1 MIRTGPLEAHSM
13 CEMLVVGLVG
23 LSGIRDPFLCDGLKW
38 QEVKS

>member
-23 LSGIRDPFLCDGLKW
+23 PMGPGEGSVASVILFSVMG
-38 QEVKS
+38 